1 MISQR
6 LLLISISALSLS
18 LAVPSASATTLMEM
32 LGGSKAEQSDAAG
45 SKDKAKAGAKSAT
58 KKSDAKNKQ
67 EAVSKK
73 QSARTS
79 RKDEL
84 EKEIARG
91 KRPVNEVQLVST
103 ESVQPRKSKKAYNID
118 PKYEAQTVPFSG
130 YKPGTIV
137 IDPKNKFLYFV
148 ESPFSARRYGIAV
161 GKEGLEFKGTATVQN
176 KREWPRWIPT
186 KEMIERSPAQ
196 YGKYKNGMDGGPTN
210 PLGARAMYLFQG
222 NKDTYIRIH
231 GTTQPWTIG
240 SSASNGCF
248 RMVNDHVMELYDR
261 VNIGTEVVVL

>member
-18 LAVPSASATTLMEM
+18 LSVPQASADTLLEIF
-32 LGGSKAEQSDAAG
+32 GGSKAEKSEAAT
-45 SKDKAKAGAKSAT
+45 SKDKANNKKAPAKKADAKS
-58 KKSDAKNKQ
+58 KK
-67 EAVSKK
+67 EASAQKPSGKVARKK
-73 QSARTS
+73 
-79 RKDEL
+79 EL

-91 KRPVNEVQLVST
+91 RRPANDVQLVST
-103 ESVQPRKSKKAYNID
+103 EVAQPRKAKKAYNLD
-118 PKYEAQTVPFSG
+118 AKYEAQTVAFSG

-148 ESPFSARRYGIAV
+148 ETSSSARRYGIAV

-186 KEMIERSPAQ
+186 KDMIERSPAQ
-196 YGKYKNGMDGGPTN
+196 YGKYKNGMDGGPAN

-231 GTTQPWTIG
+231 GTTQPWSIG

-261 VNIGTEVVVL
+261 VSIGTEVVVL